1 GDCRSRRCH
10 DFVDHDCFSLVALD
24 RTHAVCGRLSNI
36 CAFIEHFTQPDRP
49 PSRAIIEKTCGYR
62 AVVYTFPRRS
72 GGAMPIAHRAAAGRN
87 RTASAPARAAAAN
100 IIAPNAAAVTPAAE
114 IQAFAGDPNFMASL
128 ARGLTVIR
136 AFTQQR
142 RPMTIAQLSQRT
154 AIPRAAV
161 RRCLYTLAAL
171 GYVGTEDGRSYA
183 LRPRILAL
191 GHAFLSSTPLVYAVQ
206 PLLDQITSMLHESS
220 SMAVLE
226 NDEILYIARSS
237 TTTRLLSIEL
247 GIGSRLPAYC
257 TSMGRVLLAG
267 LPAAELEA
275 YLSRVPLVKLTG
287 RTVSTADELKA
298 ALQAV
303 RRDGYCV
310 VDQELE
316 IGLRSIAVP
325 VHDRVG
331 RAVAAINVGTQSS
344 RVSVSE
350 MESRFLPPLRAAAHE
365 LALLLAR

>member
-1 GDCRSRRCH
+1 M
-10 DFVDHDCFSLVALD
+10 AK
-24 RTHAVCGRLSNI
+24 HA
-36 CAFIEHFTQPDRP
+36 P
-49 PSRAIIEKTCGYR
+49 
-62 AVVYTFPRRS
+62 
-72 GGAMPIAHRAAAGRN
+72 AGRTRAGSAVN
-87 RTASAPARAAAAN
+87 KGAPAS
-100 IIAPNAAAVTPAAE
+100 IIAPNAPAVTPAGE
-114 IQAFAGDPNFMASL
+114 IRAYAGDPNFMASL
-128 ARGLTVIR
+128 ARGLAVIR

-142 RPMTIAQLSQRT
+142 RQLTIAQLSQRT

-171 GYVGTEDGRSYA
+171 GYVATEDGRSYA

-206 PLLDQITSMLHESS
+206 PLLDQITSVLHESS

-226 NDEILYIARSS
+226 GDEILYVARSS
-237 TTTRLLSIEL
+237 TTTRLMSIEL

-257 TSMGRVLLAG
+257 TSMGRALLAG
-267 LPAAELEA
+267 LSASELDA
-275 YLSRVPLVKLTG
+275 YLSRVALVKLTG
-287 RTVSTADELKA
+287 RTVSTPGELKT
-298 ALQAV
+298 ALSAV

-325 VHDRVG
+325 VLDRDG

-344 RVSVSE
+344 RVPVSE
-350 MESRFLPPLRAAAHE
+350 MEARFLPHLRSAAHE

>member
-1 GDCRSRRCH
+1 
-10 DFVDHDCFSLVALD
+10 VAK
-24 RTHAVCGRLSNI
+24 RVPAGRAGALS
-36 CAFIEHFTQPDRP
+36 
-49 PSRAIIEKTCGYR
+49 
-62 AVVYTFPRRS
+62 
-72 GGAMPIAHRAAAGRN
+72 AAAKP
-87 RTASAPARAAAAN
+87 APATM
-100 IIAPNAAAVTPAAE
+100 IAPNASPVTPAQE
-114 IQAFAGDPNFMASL
+114 IQAFTGDPNFMASL
-128 ARGLTVIR
+128 ARGLAVIR

-142 RPMTIAQLSQRT
+142 RHLTIAQLSQRT

-161 RRCLYTLAAL
+161 RRCLYTLSAL
-171 GYVGTEDGRSYA
+171 GYVATEDGRSYA

-206 PLLDQITSMLHESS
+206 PLLDQITSVLHESS

-226 NDEILYIARSS
+226 GDDILYIARSS

-267 LPAAELEA
+267 LSAAALDA
-275 YLSRVPLVKLTG
+275 YLARVPLVKLTG
-287 RTVSTADELKA
+287 RTVASGDELKA
-298 ALQAV
+298 ALHAV

-325 VHDRVG
+325 VLDRDG

-344 RVSVSE
+344 RVPVSE

-365 LALLLAR
+365 LALVLAR